1 MKIVVFQEDVFNPS
15 YLAALYLKN
24 LDFQKK
30 VYVLGT
36 KGITQ
41 ELDDVGIRHLGV
53 GVGFKLIYNSPHS
66 VP

>member
-1 MKIVVFQEDVFNPS
+1 MKPNLVVKLWNHFFIVQEDVFNPS

-53 GVGFKLIYNSPHS
+53 GVRF
-66 VP
+66 